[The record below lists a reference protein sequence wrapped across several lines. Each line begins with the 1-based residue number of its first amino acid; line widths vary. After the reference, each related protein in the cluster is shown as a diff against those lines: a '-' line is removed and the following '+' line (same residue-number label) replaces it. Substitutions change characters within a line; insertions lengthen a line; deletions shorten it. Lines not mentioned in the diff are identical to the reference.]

1 MPVLSTHARPGSTPP
16 ASKKQKSH
24 MGEVD
29 RTQKH
34 LLSVQKNLTGEANR
48 AQKYL
53 LALQPGRISL
63 ADTGFYPENC
73 GGQGIMPSHV
83 HNIGLDVSDNGTS
96 TRRYNPV
103 MFVEVPEKELAAWR
117 AANIRKK
124 KQCPLLAQ
132 FDDSGMKYA
141 CLKCTHFVNSHKLI
155 AEGNRTYMNLP
166 DGQAMKL
173 LPDDEEGRII
183 QKQGVLAL
191 VYGPDLWYDQSA
203 LMALM
208 REDNANVDVA
218 KPETELDGFG
228 LVGSLSHSDFVVS
241 MANDGGDR
249 VEIDSDVEA
258 SDANPTFDI
267 DARGWTTILFPIA
280 KKFFSIRCCGKII
293 SVPPQSNI
301 MLLAVNPVRTAADE
315 WTVRGHTL
323 YVTSPG
329 NIDENGA

>member
-1 MPVLSTHARPGSTPP
+1 MTVLSTHARPDSTPT
-16 ASKKQKSH
+16 ASKRQKTL
-24 MGEVD
+24 MGEAD
-29 RTQKH
+29 RAH
-34 LLSVQKNLTGEANR
+34 
-48 AQKYL
+48 KYL
-53 LALQPGRISL
+53 LPVQPGRISL
-63 ADTGFYPENC
+63 SDTGFYPENR
-73 GGQGIMPSHV
+73 GGQGIMPNHV
-83 HNIGLDVSDNGTS
+83 HDIGLDVSDNGTS

-103 MFVEVPEKELAAWR
+103 MFVEVPEEELPAWR
-117 AANIRKK
+117 NANNRKK

-132 FDDSGMKYA
+132 FNDSGMKYA
-141 CLKCTHFVNSHKLI
+141 CLKCTHFVNSQKLI

-173 LPDDEEGRII
+173 LPEDEEGRMI

-191 VYGPDLWYDQSA
+191 VYGPDLWYDTPA

-208 REDNANVDVA
+208 REDNANVEVA
-218 KPETELDGFG
+218 KPETERDAFG

-241 MANDGGDR
+241 MASDGGDR
-249 VEIDSDVEA
+249 VERQNHVASHSGDSDSDVEA

-293 SVPPQSNI
+293 SVPPQLDI

-329 NIDENGA
+329 NINENGA

>member
-1 MPVLSTHARPGSTPP
+1 
-16 ASKKQKSH
+16 

-53 LALQPGRISL
+53 LPVQPSRISL
-63 ADTGFYPENC
+63 GDTGFYTENR

-83 HNIGLDVSDNGTS
+83 HDIGLDVSDNGTS

-124 KQCPLLAQ
+124 KQFPLLAQ
-132 FDDSGMKYA
+132 FGDSGMKYA
-141 CLKCTHFVNSHKLI
+141 CLKCTHFVNSQKLI

-173 LPDDEEGRII
+173 LLEDEEGKMI
-183 QKQGVLAL
+183 QKQGVLAV
-191 VYGPDLWYDQSA
+191 VYGPELWYDRSA

-218 KPETELDGFG
+218 KPETELDVFG
-228 LVGSLSHSDFVVS
+228 LVHQGTKQRLG
-241 MANDGGDR
+241 ANLHHRGGCYKQTER
-249 VEIDSDVEA
+249 HWL
-258 SDANPTFDI
+258 
-267 DARGWTTILFPIA
+267 R
-280 KKFFSIRCCGKII
+280 
-293 SVPPQSNI
+293 
-301 MLLAVNPVRTAADE
+301 
-315 WTVRGHTL
+315 
-323 YVTSPG
+323 
-329 NIDENGA
+329 